1 MTKKSIISVLGLAT
15 IMATS
20 AFTVQSCTT
29 QNTVGDTTQVS
40 VDYNGTYR
48 GTLPCADCQGIKTT
62 VYLSKDNTF
71 RTITQYIGSETED
84 VDTGKFTWDKTGS
97 IITLNGKEKAKYF
110 VGENTLTKLNL
121 DGKKVEGSLAKFYM
135 LTKDNYAV
143 LNKKWDL
150 VELNGKKFDASQTTK
165 KEAFIMFNDA
175 ENRYVA
181 SAGCNTISGSFMV
194 NSYNHLELG
203 EGMSTMMACP
213 NLEWEQQLMEV
224 LKTADTFSISGDE
237 LHLFKG
243 RMRAMAVFKA
253 GMQPR

>member
-1 MTKKSIISVLGLAT
+1 MLSTLGLFT
-15 IMATS
+15 IMAAS
-20 AFTVQSCTT
+20 AGIVQSCTT
-29 QNTVGDTTQVS
+29 QIPVGDTTQVS
-40 VDYNGTYR
+40 VDYDGVYR
-48 GTLPCADCQGIKTT
+48 GTLPCADCEGIKTT
-62 VYLSKDNTF
+62 VYLNKDNTY
-71 RTITQYIGSETED
+71 RSITQYIGSDTET
-84 VDTGKFTWDKTGS
+84 VDTGKFTWDKAGS
-97 IITLNGKEKAKYF
+97 TITFRGKEKAKYF

-121 DGKKVEGSLAKFYM
+121 DGTKVEGSLAKFYM
-135 LTKDNYAV
+135 LTKDNFKI
-143 LNKKWDL
+143 LNKRWNL
-150 VELNGKKFDASQTTK
+150 VELNGQKFDASKTTK

-203 EGMSTMMACP
+203 DGMSTMMACP

-243 RMRAMAVFKA
+243 RMRAMAVFKS
-253 GMQPR
+253 GIEPR